1 MPTFINWDGYMKQ
14 FSIQILIEQRCAE
27 LGYGASDFIFRTHPK
42 SYDFTRREL
51 DKLYAGEVN
60 GGLNIIKK
68 IHTALDLPKEV
79 VDAAL
84 TATLLEKD
92 KTYKP
97 NAYVLTANNGR
108 PRQITIAGLCGA
120 VRYKTIPIPDS
131 IEPDQYVEYSFG
143 QMEINKGNIGKFFD
157 EIVGVRINFT
167 NRKSISFNLNKQII
181 GQSEHS
187 VAPGIS
193 YVTLR

>member
-1 MPTFINWDGYMKQ
+1 MKK

-27 LGYGASDFIFRTHPK
+27 LGYGASDFIFRTRPPT
-42 SYDFTRREL
+42 YDFTRREL

-84 TATLLEKD
+84 TATILEKD

-120 VRYKTIPIPDS
+120 VRYKIIPIPDS
-131 IEPDQYVEYSFG
+131 IEPDQYVEYSFQ
-143 QMEINKGNIGKFFD
+143 QMEINKSDISKFFD
-157 EIVGVRINFT
+157 EIVGVRINFSS
-167 NRKSISFNLNKQII
+167 RKSVAYDLDKKITGKSD
-181 GQSEHS
+181 HS

-193 YVTLR
+193 YATIR